1 MNDICVNHEWGT
13 LKEVVV
19 GYPYVKYP
27 TVAPPLLHNFV
38 STEGIDLYQKYAG
51 KTLKEANPELYQQQV
66 QQINAVIEILKN
78 YGVIVHQLKPFTED
92 EEKYL
97 ADLDDFTSQ
106 FFPRGSMIVIGNTF
120 IEPALKL
127 IGRSK
132 ERFAIRRSIGDRLKN
147 SNVQIVYMPVP
158 LPIPYD
164 KPGWDETPF
173 LEGGD
178 VFVLG
183 RDIYVGCSGNASND
197 AGIQWLRETLG
208 SEYRVH
214 KVRLTKHFLH
224 LDFVLSI
231 PRPGL
236 ALVCRE
242 GFVDGLPDFLKGW
255 QIIDISF
262 KDAQSK
268 LACNHLVL
276 DEKTIIVASEL
287 TQLIDALR
295 QAGQKV
301 IPTPMSAVYWQ
312 GSSLR
317 CWHHPLVRDSKLE

>member
-1 MNDICVNHEWGT
+1 
-13 LKEVVV
+13 
-19 GYPYVKYP
+19 
-27 TVAPPLLHNFV
+27 
-38 STEGIDLYQKYAG
+38 
-51 KTLKEANPELYQQQV
+51 
-66 QQINAVIEILKN
+66 
-78 YGVIVHQLKPFTED
+78 
-92 EEKYL
+92 
-97 ADLDDFTSQ
+97 
-106 FFPRGSMIVIGNTF
+106 MIVIGNTF

-132 ERFAIRRSIGDRLKN
+132 ERFPIRRTIGDRLKN
-147 SNVQIVYMPVP
+147 SNARVIYMPVP

-164 KPGWDETPF
+164 HKGWDETPF

-197 AGIQWLRETLG
+197 AGIEWLRETLG
-208 SEYRVH
+208 SQYRVH

-236 ALVCRE
+236 AVVCRE

-255 QIIDISF
+255 QIIDISLE
-262 KDAQSK
+262 DAQSK

-287 TQLIDALR
+287 PHLIDSLR
-295 QAGQKV
+295 QTGQKV
-301 IPTPMSAVYWQ
+301 ITTPMSAVYWQ
-312 GSSLR
+312 GGSLR
-317 CWHHPLVRDSKLE
+317 CWHHPLVRESNLE

>member
-1 MNDICVNHEWGT
+1 MNDIRVDYEWDT

-27 TVAPPLLHNFV
+27 TTAPPFLYNFI
-38 STEGIDLYQKYAG
+38 SQKSIELYQKYAG

-66 QQINAVIEILKN
+66 EQIDAAIKILKD
-78 YGVIVHQLKPFTED
+78 YGVIVHQIKPFTED

-97 ADLDDFTSQ
+97 ADIDDFTSQ
-106 FFPRGSMIVIGNTF
+106 FFPRGAMIVIGDKF

-132 ERFAIRRSIGDRLKN
+132 ERFPIRRTIGDRLKN
-147 SNVQIVYMPVP
+147 SNAKVVYMPVP
-158 LPIPYD
+158 PPIPYD
-164 KPGWDETPF
+164 KKGSEKTPF

-183 RDIYVGCSGNASND
+183 HDIYVGCSGNASND
-197 AGIQWLRETLG
+197 AGIEWLRETLG

-214 KVRLTKHFLH
+214 KIRLIKDFLH

-236 ALVCRE
+236 AVVCRE

-255 QIIDISF
+255 KIIDVSLE
-262 KDAQSK
+262 DAQSK

-287 TQLIDALR
+287 TELIDALDK
-295 QAGQKV
+295 AGQKV
-301 IPTPMSAVYWQ
+301 ITTPMSAVYWQ
-312 GSSLR
+312 GGSLR
-317 CWHHPLVRDSKLE
+317 CWYHPLVRESNLT

>member
-1 MNDICVNHEWGT
+1 MNDIRVNHEWGT

-27 TVAPPLLHNFV
+27 TVAPSLLHNFV
-38 STEGIDLYQKYAG
+38 STEGIELYQKYAG

-92 EEKYL
+92 EEKYF

-106 FFPRGSMIVIGNTF
+106 FFPRGPMIVIGNTF

-132 ERFAIRRSIGDRLKN
+132 ERFPIRRTIGDRLEN
-147 SNVQIVYMPVP
+147 SNAKIVYMPVP
-158 LPIPYD
+158 PPTPYD

-197 AGIQWLRETLG
+197 AGIEWLRETLG
-208 SEYRVH
+208 AEYRVH
-214 KVRLTKHFLH
+214 KIRLTKHFLH

-236 ALVCRE
+236 AVVCRE

-262 KDAQSK
+262 QDAQSK

-287 TQLIDALR
+287 THLIHALR
-295 QAGQKV
+295 QAGQTV

-312 GSSLR
+312 GGSLR
-317 CWHHPLVRDSKLE
+317 CWHHPLVRESNLE